1 MADTRIVKLGR
12 QDAINAIKG
21 TETVSYQHGCWNP
34 YETRKTSDVIEIIK
48 DLRGCPYGAD
58 VWKHGDTYRVS
69 IPCASDM
76 W

>member
-12 QDAINAIKG
+12 QEAIDVIKD
-21 TETVSYQHGCWNP
+21 TESVSYQHGCFNP
-34 YETRKTSDVIEIIK
+34 WIKRQTWEVIDVIK
-48 DLRGCPYGAD
+48 DPRSCPYGAD
-58 VWKHGDTYRVS
+58 VWKHGDTYHVC